1 MANRSVEQ
9 LKELVDPSI
18 LITSLGFNIYYD
30 NSDEIR
36 AACAIHGGDNK
47 TGFCFK
53 KSSRRF
59 YCFTHGCDTD
69 SNGEV
74 NNDIISLV
82 MKVNKCSFMDAVK
95 FLSELTG
102 FNVDLGKIDPLEE
115 KKLYAYK
122 DKKKFI
128 ESTPRSDNNAHL
140 VSESLVKQHRSNGCT
155 YFSSMGVDSAMVESF
170 ELGTMVDQFGI
181 ERATIPIRDAQ
192 GHLLSISGR
201 RTDGDREP
209 RYRLVKDFKKSR
221 VLYNLNNAL
230 EYRDIYS
237 RSVVIVE
244 GFKACWHVV
253 SSGMPCVVAVM
264 GRVISPDQINLLVRY
279 GFICSLLLLDGDEK
293 GRSGMKRSIELMKGK
308 MDVRPIYLPD
318 GVSPD
323 DVERTD
329 LFDLINSFL

>member
-69 SNGEV
+69 PSGEV

-82 MKVNKCSFMDAVK
+82 MKVNKCSFVDAVK

-102 FNVDLGKIDPLEE
+102 FDVDLGKIDPLEE
-115 KKLYAYK
+115 KKLRVYK
-122 DKKKFI
+122 DKKKFV
-128 ESTPRSDNNAHL
+128 EGTPQPDKAVSS
-140 VSESLVKQHRSNGCT
+140 VSESLVKQYQANGCP
-155 YFSSMGVDSAMVESF
+155 YFSSVGVDSAMVKSF
-170 ELGTMVDQFGI
+170 ELGTMTDRFGI

-230 EYRDIYS
+230 EYRDIYEGV
-237 RSVVIVE
+237 VVIVE

-253 SSGMPCVVAVM
+253 SSGIPCVVAVM

-279 GFICSLLLLDGDEK
+279 GFVCSLLLLDGDEK
-293 GRSGMKRSIELMKGK
+293 GKAGMGRSTELMKGK
-308 MDVRPIYLPD
+308 MDVKPIYLPD
-318 GVSPD
+318 DVSPD
-323 DVERTD
+323 DVEYND